1 VGWFFDDILRFADY
15 IPVVLSHTIHRNV
28 IRHHIHQ
35 EIKTHHGS
43 IHTSETFMHGF
54 RFWQHE
60 DISTHIS
67 LLPCSSFFFFSFE
80 FLFIFFAPL
89 ALDDKYIFIFPFS
102 FDVFPSFDLNI
113 LDKRRR
119 RKTIFF
125 IPIIYARTH
134 TRYVCFMKYFLE
146 KATLV
151 SHVLSSSFEIYKT
164 CFSSFGSPIWT
175 KKKF

>member
-1 VGWFFDDILRFADY
+1 MAQYTHQKHSCMAFAFGNMKIYLR
-15 IPVVLSHTIHRNV
+15 
-28 IRHHIHQ
+28 
-35 EIKTHHGS
+35 
-43 IHTSETFMHGF
+43 TFHF
-54 RFWQHE
+54 SRAH
-60 DISTHIS
+60 
-67 LLPCSSFFFFSFE
+67 LLFFFSFE